1 MKTDTT
7 RLDPAGFSL
16 IETLIALALCALLAI
31 ATAAAISFT
40 SRVER
45 IAERNG
51 EASLLLQSLY
61 ASQHLRPDDLPP
73 APPGWRVDHSTDIIA
88 YPDAPPREWH
98 VLTVIA
104 REGDLPPFS
113 LRILDDTP

>member
-1 MKTDTT
+1 MNTVRPPPDY
-7 RLDPAGFSL
+7 AGFTL
-16 IETLIALALCALLAI
+16 IETLIALALCALLAL

-51 EASLLLQSLY
+51 QASLLLPSLY

-73 APPGWRVDHSTDIIA
+73 APTGWHVDHTTDIFTF
-88 YPDAPPREWH
+88 PDSPPREWH
-98 VLTVIA
+98 VLTVAA
-104 REGDLPPFS
+104 RDGEIPPFS
-113 LRILDDTP
+113 LRILDDSP